1 MYCRL
6 HMCSPVLRHITYIPH
21 SIKLFFLHI
30 LKHFSTYKMSLSDYE
45 NKKSFRQSLGCYK
58 HYNFNETKKYCSKRQ
73 MLNLSCAEEK
83 LRGQSTC
90 VLHISFFR
98 VLLQYADTYEH
109 IQSFSSDRT
118 QLNTASPSIYTPMFI
133 PFRPSH
139 KKHEVFAF
147 KNHKKVQ
154 VEELLCFFWSEHILF
169 APFIV

>member
-1 MYCRL
+1 MLGQELDRPETWDQSSGTFQSKNNKTNRVQKKKNLLNSLKTKCFSFIKPHSLIELQITLHILHVYKIHCMYCRL

-98 VLLQYADTYEH
+98 VLL
-109 IQSFSSDRT
+109 
-118 QLNTASPSIYTPMFI
+118 
-133 PFRPSH
+133 
-139 KKHEVFAF
+139 
-147 KNHKKVQ
+147 
-154 VEELLCFFWSEHILF
+154 
-169 APFIV
+169 